1 MSHPRTLSIVALTGC
16 LLLNSVV
23 GLHAQSDAE
32 TAFQNARAAYQAEQ
46 FEQAR
51 DLARTASQTDA
62 KNPDVWLLV
71 GKSHFQLG
79 ELDQA
84 LVAWQSVILTFPG
97 CQTAWWLPCS
107 FFS

>member
-1 MSHPRTLSIVALTGC
+1 MFASEFGRWTAR
-16 LLLNSVV
+16 SVRCRD
-23 GLHAQSDAE
+23 GFPE
-32 TAFQNARAAYQAEQ
+32 RAAYQAEQ